1 MIRFVAPTP
10 FGSGIAAPPTAQAKV
25 AHTSVSIRNGQNPS
39 PLTPH
44 RQRKKETIMKTV
56 MSALL
61 ALSALAGVASQA
73 IADENDGKST
83 NLEQM
88 DRETRG
94 GQGQ

>member
-1 MIRFVAPTP
+1 MRRDWR
-10 FGSGIAAPPTAQAKV
+10 GIAA
-25 AHTSVSIRNGQNPS
+25 SI
-39 PLTPH
+39 
-44 RQRKKETIMKTV
+44 
-56 MSALL
+56 L

>member
-1 MIRFVAPTP
+1 
-10 FGSGIAAPPTAQAKV
+10 
-25 AHTSVSIRNGQNPS
+25 
-39 PLTPH
+39 
-44 RQRKKETIMKTV
+44 MKTV

-61 ALSALAGVASQA
+61 ALSALAGVASPA

>member
-1 MIRFVAPTP
+1 MIRFIAPHAGARHRRVANRA
-10 FGSGIAAPPTAQAKV
+10 GQGRSHVGE
-25 AHTSVSIRNGQNPS
+25 HRNGQNPS
-39 PLTPH
+39 SLTPH
-44 RQRKKETIMKTV
+44 QQRKKETIMKTV

-73 IADENDGKST
+73 IADENDGKSV

>member
-1 MIRFVAPTP
+1 
-10 FGSGIAAPPTAQAKV
+10 
-25 AHTSVSIRNGQNPS
+25 
-39 PLTPH
+39 
-44 RQRKKETIMKTV
+44 

-61 ALSALAGVASQA
+61 ALSTLAGIAGQA
-73 IADENDGKST
+73 MADENDGKST

>member
-1 MIRFVAPTP
+1 MIPV
-10 FGSGIAAPPTAQAKV
+10 IVCAARRRWRAANVQAKV
-25 AHTSVSIRNGQNPS
+25 AHTSVSIGTAKTLPRWLHIDNE
-39 PLTPH
+39 
-44 RQRKKETIMKTV
+44 KKETPMKTV

-73 IADENDGKST
+73 IADENDGKSV

>member
-1 MIRFVAPTP
+1 
-10 FGSGIAAPPTAQAKV
+10 
-25 AHTSVSIRNGQNPS
+25 
-39 PLTPH
+39 
-44 RQRKKETIMKTV
+44 MKTL